1 MFLPYGAGMSQQLSA
16 RFLHEWQ
23 ILAEPEVPALP
34 ILHAQ
39 VCRERKGVGRTLRC
53 LFIDELQSVNDIE
66 PPPAVES
73 ASPHSTT
80 LGNMDR
86 TSNQSRIS
94 PHVMIGS
101 SVPSPHSPHESR
113 RGS

>member
-34 ILHAQ
+34 ILHPQ

-53 LFIDELQSVNDIE
+53 LFIDELHQSTT
-66 PPPAVES
+66 S
-73 ASPHSTT
+73 SPH
-80 LGNMDR
+80 LL
-86 TSNQSRIS
+86 
-94 PHVMIGS
+94 
-101 SVPSPHSPHESR
+101 R
-113 RGS
+113 RAAHHTQLPTAI